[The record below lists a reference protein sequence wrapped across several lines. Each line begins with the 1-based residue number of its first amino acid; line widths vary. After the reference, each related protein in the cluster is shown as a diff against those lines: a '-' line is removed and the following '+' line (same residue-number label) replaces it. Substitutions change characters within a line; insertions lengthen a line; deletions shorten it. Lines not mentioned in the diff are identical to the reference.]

1 MGLLLVV
8 ASDRPLDGESGSF
21 VRRLVDAM
29 PGTTPGTTISYVPD
43 PRAAA
48 AAASRE
54 IDAGREEVSIIP
66 IEIGRHGPSPAG
78 AGASPDLD
86 ARLAPVR
93 RRFPDARIEVIHS
106 EDGRSPSLGDVLGM
120 LRPDGSEDP
129 DLLAGAIRRAFDD
142 DHERFGRFVAA
153 LQAGTPPETRIGLRG
168 SAVQGHSYQTLEP
181 FDARGAGTSDLD
193 VVLFGEEAMAAW
205 DPAAF
210 FLADVNTMPLADDSP
225 WMAPAL
231 EPARREAQE
240 IARRPVS
247 LQAMTR
253 WFMDLRSGLQ
263 GQPWV
268 LLDG

>member
-1 MGLLLVV
+1 MGLILVV
-8 ASDRPLDGESGSF
+8 GSDRPLDGDSGSF
-21 VRRLVDAM
+21 VRRLIDAM

-43 PRAAA
+43 ARAAA
-48 AAASRE
+48 TAVSRE
-54 IDAGREEVSIIP
+54 IDAGRDEVSVIP
-66 IEIGRHGPSPAG
+66 IEIGQHGRNRAGPGPSP
-78 AGASPDLD
+78 DLE
-86 ARLAPVR
+86 ARLARVR
-93 RRFPDARIEVIHS
+93 RRFPDANIEVIRS
-106 EDGRSPSLGDVLGM
+106 KTGGSPSLGDVLAM
-120 LRPDGSEDP
+120 VRPDGSEDP
-129 DLLAGAIRRAFDD
+129 GLLAGAIRRAFDD

-168 SAVQGHSYQTLEP
+168 SAVQGHAYETLEP
-181 FDARGAGTSDLD
+181 FDARGPGTSDLD

-225 WMAPAL
+225 WIAPSL
-231 EPARREAQE
+231 EPARREAQA

-263 GQPWV
+263 GQPWI